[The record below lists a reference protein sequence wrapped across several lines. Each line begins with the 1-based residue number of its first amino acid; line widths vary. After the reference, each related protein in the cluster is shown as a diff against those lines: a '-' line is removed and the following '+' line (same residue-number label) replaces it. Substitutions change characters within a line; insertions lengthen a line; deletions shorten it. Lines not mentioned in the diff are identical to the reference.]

1 MDGDRYNSSINLL
14 KDSDTMKNVL
24 REICIEPINP
34 ISSSRISSTG
44 ISSSRISSSR
54 ISSSGILSSRISSRG
69 DPRFGVFEPEI
80 NFPPSYKFVGD
91 TYSIVGSD
99 KKRIPG
105 YADRILFRRGKNQ
118 NLVKSNE
125 DYQLITSA
133 TISDHKPVTCSFTIT
148 SLTDNKSNVRI
159 ITWNIGSGDNGKSA
173 SEMKDA
179 LVNIVQP
186 YHNHYIVLTLQEA
199 NDDLYSVL
207 KKEQKIG
214 EYNIDGLSSALS
226 SYSFFGKKI
235 YYKLVTVVLKRNTVN
250 VSSGGSP
257 VIDNFKGILNGL
269 KITKGKFGVNTK
281 GAFNTT
287 LHLGDGHKV
296 HIVNLHFPFDNNI
309 TYNDFKTQLTALF
322 SALDNGEWCIM
333 AGDYNSRSN
342 IILDETG
349 NPIDAIKDSIFEQY
363 RLKAIFGKGLQV
375 HPIGSALK
383 TKPTKFE
390 VPFDCLE
397 KYQDLCNELYKFYST
412 QQPQPQPQPQLNLPP
427 FPPNLLATSSTA
439 GGSKPRKTRKYKRI
453 IIRKNKKHTNKYKKH
468 KYILRKRSNKKRKY

>member
-1 MDGDRYNSSINLL
+1 MDVGRYNSSIKCL

-24 REICIEPINP
+24 SEICIGPIN
-34 ISSSRISSTG
+34 R

-54 ISSSGILSSRISSRG
+54 ILSSSISSSRISSR
-69 DPRFGVFEPEI
+69 DNSSRDNSRFGVFEPEI

-148 SLTDNKSNVRI
+148 SLTHNKSNVRI

-179 LVNIVQP
+179 LDELVQS
-186 YHNHYIVLTLQEA
+186 YQNDYIVLTLQEA
-199 NDDLYSVL
+199 NDELYSVL

-342 IILDETG
+342 IILDENG
-349 NPIDAIKDSIFEQY
+349 NPIDAIKDSIFDQHK
-363 RLKAIFGKGLQV
+363 LKAIFGKGLQV
-375 HPIGSALK
+375 HPISSVLK

-390 VPFDCLE
+390 VPDIDGHLKE
-397 KYQDLCNELYKFYST
+397 YQNLCNELYKFYSSPT
-412 QQPQPQPQPQLNLPP
+412 STSL
-427 FPPNLLATSSTA
+427 SSTSTSISSSS

>member
-1 MDGDRYNSSINLL
+1 MNEDRYISSINLL
-14 KDSDTMKNVL
+14 KESDTMTNVL
-24 REICIEPINP
+24 REICIGPINRN
-34 ISSSRISSTG
+34 SSRDNST
-44 ISSSRISSSR
+44 
-54 ISSSGILSSRISSRG
+54 
-69 DPRFGVFEPEI
+69 FGVFEPEI
-80 NFPPSYKFVGD
+80 NFPPSYKFVRD

-105 YADRILFRRGKNQ
+105 YADRILFRRGANEA
-118 NLVKSNE
+118 LVKQNE

-133 TISDHKPVTCSFTIT
+133 TISDHKPVTCSFTIAPST
-148 SLTDNKSNVRI
+148 ESNVRI
-159 ITWNIGSGDNGKSA
+159 ITWNIGSGDNGQSA
-173 SEMKDA
+173 DEMKTA
-179 LVNIVQP
+179 LVNLVGP
-186 YHNHYIVLTLQEA
+186 YDNYYIVLTLQEA

-269 KITKGKFGVNTK
+269 KITKGKFGVSTK

-296 HIVNLHFPFDNNI
+296 HIINLHFPFDNGI
-309 TYNDFKTQLTALF
+309 TYNDFKTQLKALF
-322 SALDNGEWCIM
+322 SALDDGEWCIM

-349 NPIDAIKDSIFEQY
+349 SPIQAIKDDIFDPPT
-363 RLKAIFGKGLQV
+363 LKAIFGKGLQV
-375 HPIGSALK
+375 HPIHSATK

-390 VPFDCLE
+390 VPTGSLE
-397 KYQDLCNELYKFYST
+397 AYQDLCNELYEFYST
-412 QQPQPQPQPQLNLPP
+412 QQQPQSQQQQQLNLPQL
-427 FPPNLLATSSTA
+427 PPDLLSQNVPNAK
-439 GGSKPRKTRKYKRI
+439 GGSGPRKTIKYKKI

>member
-1 MDGDRYNSSINLL
+1 MDVGRYNSSIKYL
-14 KDSDTMKNVL
+14 KESDTMTNVL
-24 REICIEPINP
+24 REICIEPIN
-34 ISSSRISSTG
+34 SISSTG
-44 ISSSRISSSR
+44 ISSRDNSSR
-54 ISSSGILSSRISSRG
+54 DNSSRDNSSR
-69 DPRFGVFEPEI
+69 DNSRFGVFEPVI

-148 SLTDNKSNVRI
+148 SLTSKKSNVRI

-173 SEMKDA
+173 SEMKTA
-179 LVNIVQP
+179 LDELVQS
-186 YHNHYIVLTLQEA
+186 YQNDYIVITLQEA
-199 NDDLYSVL
+199 NDELYSVL
-207 KKEQKIG
+207 EKEQKIG

-287 LHLGDGHKV
+287 LHLGDDHKVHKV

-322 SALDNGEWCIM
+322 SALDDGEWCIM

-342 IILDETG
+342 IILDKDGT
-349 NPIDAIKDSIFEQY
+349 PIQAIKDSIFDPPT
-363 RLKAIFGKGLQV
+363 LKAIFGKGLQV
-375 HPIGSALK
+375 HPIDLELK
-383 TKPTKFE
+383 TKPTKFL
-390 VPFDCLE
+390 PPTGSLE
-397 KYQDLCNELYKFYST
+397 KYQDLCNELYKSYST
-412 QQPQPQPQPQLNLPP
+412 QQPQPQPQLNLPP